1 MMRST
6 VPTGLDHEGWFEAL
20 LLFAVNKI
28 SGGLAPGS
36 RFLSMANNP
45 LLPPRSVAALRKL
58 VPTVAHRATEA
69 LVAEIPEYGPAVRS
83 PQELDLVERAI
94 RVALRG
100 LLGLTE
106 QPVDLAGSAPRLSV
120 VEAAYSFGQYEA
132 KRGRTMDG
140 LLAAYRVGARVAWR
154 DLSAELLRRPVPSE
168 TVARIAELVF
178 AYIDRLSAASIAGHA
193 DELATA
199 GRAREQRLER
209 LAVALLEGA
218 EEEELLRL
226 AMVAAWAPPPSLV
239 AVLTPETRARS
250 VLQRLDHRTLVV
262 PPDLVPDGPRHHH
275 VLLAPVGDGGR
286 RGLRDAL
293 EGATCVLGPTRRWS
307 DVGASYRRARRAAE
321 VVPSS
326 RNEPLDTDEHLVE
339 LALHADEETLADLRE
354 RALAPLG
361 ELRPSAARR
370 LAETLRL
377 WLLHQ
382 GRRDEVA
389 AALHV
394 HPQTVRYRMTQ
405 LRQLYGERLNAPAEV
420 RELVVALAA
429 DPVERPS
436 PRAPAD

>member
-1 MMRST
+1 
-6 VPTGLDHEGWFEAL
+6 
-20 LLFAVNKI
+20 
-28 SGGLAPGS
+28 
-36 RFLSMANNP
+36 MANNP

-83 PQELDLVERAI
+83 PEELDLVERAI

-132 KRGRTMDG
+132 QRGRTMDG

-154 DLSAELLRRPVPSE
+154 DLSAELLRRPVPSG

-193 DELATA
+193 DELATV

-218 EEEELLRL
+218 PEEDLQRL
-226 AMVAAWAPPPSLV
+226 AMVAEWAPPSSLV
-239 AVLTPETRARS
+239 GVLVPEAR
-250 VLQRLDHRTLVV
+250 VRPVMQHLDHRTLAV
-262 PPDLVPDGPRHHH
+262 PADLVPDGPPHHS
-275 VLLAPVGDGGR
+275 VLLTPVTDGGR
-286 RGLRDAL
+286 RELLGAL
-293 EGATCVLGPTRRWS
+293 DGTPGVMGPTRRWS
-307 DVGASYRRARRAAE
+307 EVASSYRRARRAA
-321 VVPSS
+321 VVVAAA
-326 RNEPLDTDEHLVE
+326 RNEPIDTDAHLVE
-339 LALHADEETLADLRE
+339 LVLHADEEALTDLRR
-354 RALAPLG
+354 RALAPLAG
-361 ELRPSAARR
+361 LRPTTARR
-370 LAETLRL
+370 LADTLRL

-389 AALHV
+389 AGLHV

-405 LRQLYGERLNAPAEV
+405 LRQLYGERLGSPADL

-429 DPVERPS
+429 DPSVEG
-436 PRAPAD
+436 DG

>member
-1 MMRST
+1 
-6 VPTGLDHEGWFEAL
+6 
-20 LLFAVNKI
+20 
-28 SGGLAPGS
+28 
-36 RFLSMANNP
+36 MANNP

-69 LVAEIPEYGPAVRS
+69 LVAEIPEYGPGVRS
-83 PQELDLVERAI
+83 PQELALVERAI

-106 QPVDLAGSAPRLSV
+106 QPVDLGARAPRLSV

-132 KRGRTMDG
+132 QRGRTMDG

-154 DLSAELLRRPVPSE
+154 DLSTELLRRPVPSE

-218 EEEELLRL
+218 EEEELERL
-226 AMVAAWAPPPSLV
+226 AMVAEWAPPPLLV
-239 AVLTPETRARS
+239 AVLAPEAGARS

-262 PPDLVPDGPRHHH
+262 PPDLAPDGPRHHH
-275 VLLAPVGDGGR
+275 VLLAPLDDGGR
-286 RGLRDAL
+286 HELLDAL
-293 EGATCVLGPTRRWS
+293 GDTTCVLGPTRRWPE
-307 DVGASYRRARRAAE
+307 VGSSYRRARRAAE
-321 VVPSS
+321 VVPGS
-326 RNEPLDTDEHLVE
+326 RNELLDTDEHLVD
-339 LALHADEETLADLRE
+339 LVLHADDESLADLRR
-354 RALAPLG
+354 RALAPLAG
-361 ELRPSAARR
+361 LRPATARR
-370 LAETLRL
+370 LADTLRL

-389 AALHV
+389 AGLHV

-405 LRQLYGERLNAPAEV
+405 LRQLYGERLSSPADL

-429 DPVERPS
+429 EPTEGAARP
-436 PRAPAD
+436 